1 MIDREQVPLLHRQN
15 HALAKECARLRLR
28 LCDMHRECRELAG
41 ANAELRVELAAGDVV
56 IGEAMDNLLGGGE
69 GALA

>member
-1 MIDREQVPLLHRQN
+1 MIDREQILLLRWQN
-15 HALAKECARLRLR
+15 QALAEECARLRLR
-28 LCDMHRECRELAG
+28 LCDMHRECRELEG

-56 IGEAMDNLLGGGE
+56 IGEAMDSLLGGGE